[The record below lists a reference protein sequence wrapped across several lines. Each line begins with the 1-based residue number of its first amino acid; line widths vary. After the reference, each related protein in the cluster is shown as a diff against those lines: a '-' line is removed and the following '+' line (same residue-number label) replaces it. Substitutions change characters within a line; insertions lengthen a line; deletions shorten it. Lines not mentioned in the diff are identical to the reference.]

1 MPSPSLVLAGGCVGM
16 REDGEGG
23 QAKATGWGMPS
34 WAEYFTPD
42 SGFQHL
48 MTFFHEVLKKK
59 NHGYIIEYNE
69 ELHSMLQKNKK

>member
-1 MPSPSLVLAGGCVGM
+1 M

-59 NHGYIIEYNE
+59 NHGYVIEHN
-69 ELHSMLQKNKK
+69 

>member
-1 MPSPSLVLAGGCVGM
+1 M

-59 NHGYIIEYNE
+59 ITGMLLSIMKNYIQCCKRIRNDVF
-69 ELHSMLQKNKK
+69 QRRK